1 MKSNLRPVFQPMKS
15 KAGHVR
21 EDPNCVSGAL
31 CNSFPLKR
39 IPRSAIRALCLCMCL
54 PAQGEPGNPAP
65 MKPADPVPAN
75 KRILYPWKQFVESSL
90 VYVGEST
97 EGSKSATCIP
107 WDAEWKNHFGG
118 NDDPEPGQRIAD
130 FQKGDFRPKSF
141 VPKLNPFYVAL
152 PYNDLLNATD
162 HKPDAD
168 DHLPWAAGV
177 RKEAGTS
184 RCKDRW
190 VQIYRAGKSCY
201 GQWEACGPF
210 LTDDWEFVF
219 GNKPPKNGG
228 AGIAVSP
235 AVRDYLELPSGA
247 KVHWRF
253 VEAGQ
258 VPYGPWNHYGQKD
271 PGNEDATAAQKRY
284 LEYLRKKR
292 DEQAH
297 PQEKDAQQ
305 EDTSTAKPDVPT
317 E

>member
-1 MKSNLRPVFQPMKS
+1 MW
-15 KAGHVR
+15 
-21 EDPNCVSGAL
+21 
-31 CNSFPLKR
+31 
-39 IPRSAIRALCLCMCL
+39 L
-54 PAQGEPGNPAP
+54 PASGEPRVVIPDKEANPEPA
-65 MKPADPVPAN
+65 KPLPPN
-75 KRILYPWKQFVESSL
+75 QRLIHPWKQFVASS
-90 VYVGEST
+90 VFWVGEAEET
-97 EGSKSATCIP
+97 SKSGSCSP

-118 NDDPEPGQRIAD
+118 TDTPEPAERIAD
-130 FQKGDFRPKSF
+130 FKTGDFRPKAF

-168 DHLPWAAGV
+168 DHIPWAARV

-184 RCKDRW
+184 RCKGRW
-190 VQIYRAGKSCY
+190 LQIYRGGKSCY
-201 GQWEACGPF
+201 GQWEACGPS

-235 AVRDYLELPSGA
+235 AIRDYLELPPGD

-258 VPYGPWNHYGQKD
+258 VPFGPWKHYGRKD
-271 PGNEDATAAQKRY
+271 PGDETANAAQERY

-292 DEQAH
+292 DEQA
-297 PQEKDAQQ
+297 PPREQDAQQ
-305 EDTSTAKPDVPT
+305 KNTSPAKPDVPP